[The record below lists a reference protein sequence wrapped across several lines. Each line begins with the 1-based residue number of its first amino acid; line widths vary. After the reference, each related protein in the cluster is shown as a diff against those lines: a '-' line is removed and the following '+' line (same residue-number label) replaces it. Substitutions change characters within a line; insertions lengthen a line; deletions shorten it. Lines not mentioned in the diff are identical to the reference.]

1 MRGVGGCFIEGFTAA
16 VVSPLQPCHGGM
28 RCREF
33 GVRGLPGRR
42 WLVGLAALVCVVV
55 LLLGQW
61 RVPGLKTQPQAES
74 TTIQRSA
81 APIDW
86 GVSPPVA
93 SAVEPPALRVGA
105 YITNISNI
113 DLLDDQF
120 SVEMLLWTEWGGDPE
135 NDPSNNLMIL
145 NGIYDGDIQRFER
158 VSHER
163 TATGSWNLYRVRSA
177 VVKRWRLQRYPFDDQ
192 VLHIQIGL
200 DDPLQ
205 TVNLDVVDQEAL
217 MVSPG
222 LLLPG
227 WSLKP
232 VGAYASSVSLM
243 SDLGRPLAD
252 GEVIRRQPAVSLDV
266 PIQRRSLLFVAP
278 DFLGYMLA
286 VGLCFMSLLIT
297 HSRDDLILAAVV
309 SAGGNFVFI
318 AGKLPVTAMAGFI
331 GNLQLIIFLGIL
343 YVVAADELI
352 DQHLLNVN
360 DRLSRVLRVLLLPS
374 YVAMTLIGVFW
385 IIP

>member
-1 MRGVGGCFIEGFTAA
+1 MVGEIGAD
-16 VVSPLQPCHGGM
+16 S
-28 RCREF
+28 
-33 GVRGLPGRR
+33 GVRMGSRR
-42 WLVGLAALVCVVV
+42 WRWRIVLATLACAITLSLAQLGLGAGAAPEPV
-55 LLLGQW
+55 
-61 RVPGLKTQPQAES
+61 K
-74 TTIQRSA
+74 

-86 GVSPPVA
+86 GQSPVA
-93 SAVEPPALRVGA
+93 AGEPEEPPLRIGA

-113 DLLDDQF
+113 DLLQDQF
-120 SVEMLLWTEWGGDPE
+120 SVEMLLWTEWGGDPAE
-135 NDPSNNLMIL
+135 DPSDALMIL

-158 VSHER
+158 VSREP
-163 TATGSWNLYRVRSA
+163 TATGTWNLYRVRSA

-200 DDPLQ
+200 DDPLAP
-205 TVNLDVVDQEAL
+205 VNLNVVDDDAFA
-217 MVSPG
+217 VSPG
-222 LLLPG
+222 LVLPG
-227 WSLKP
+227 WTLKQP
-232 VGAYASSVSLM
+232 GAYASSVSLL

-266 PIQRRSLLFVAP
+266 LIQRRSLLFVAP
-278 DFLGYMLA
+278 DFLGYLLA
-286 VGLCFMSLLIT
+286 IGLCCMSLLIT
-297 HSRDDLILAAVV
+297 RSRDDLILAAVV

-352 DQHLLNVN
+352 DNHLIVFNERV
-360 DRLSRVLRVLLLPS
+360 SQVLRVLLLPS
-374 YVAMTLIGVFW
+374 YVGITLLGILL

>member
-1 MRGVGGCFIEGFTAA
+1 M
-16 VVSPLQPCHGGM
+16 
-28 RCREF
+28 
-33 GVRGLPGRR
+33 RGLPGRR

-61 RVPGLKTQPQAES
+61 RVPGLQTQPQAES
-74 TTIQRSA
+74 TTIQQSA

-93 SAVEPPALRVGA
+93 SAVESPALRVGA

-135 NDPSNNLMIL
+135 DDPSNNLMIL

-243 SDLGRPLAD
+243 SDLGSPLAD